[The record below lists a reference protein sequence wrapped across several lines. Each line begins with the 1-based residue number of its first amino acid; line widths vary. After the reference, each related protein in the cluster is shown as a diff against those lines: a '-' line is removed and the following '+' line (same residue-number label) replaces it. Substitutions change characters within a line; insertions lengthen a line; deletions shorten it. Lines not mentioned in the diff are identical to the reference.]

1 MILKNGLYILC
12 LLIFAACALSEIVVQ
27 ENNHAVPFV
36 IVGASIPVVKIKL
49 NSKDAWFII
58 DTGASATLINK
69 AYTKYYGIPD
79 RGNHFGNIEL
89 NGLGGSLRFQSVVCN
104 LEIGL
109 LKFKQAVFKSNDLN
123 GFFSFI
129 DKSEG
134 ISIIGI
140 LGSDILSRYNIN
152 VNYDT
157 RTISFKIKEKLKNLA
172 VETVMN

>member
-1 MILKNGLYILC
+1 M
-12 LLIFAACALSEIVVQ
+12 IFAGCASTEYIVQ
-27 ENNHAVPFV
+27 EGSHAVPF
-36 IVGASIPVVKIKL
+36 ITVGTGIPVVKIKL
-49 NSKDAWFII
+49 NKKDAWFIV

-69 AYTKYYGIPD
+69 AHSKYYDIPD
-79 RGNHFGNIEL
+79 QLNYLQNIEL
-89 NGLGGSLRFQSVVCN
+89 NGLGGSIRFQSIVCS

-129 DKSEG
+129 DNREG

-140 LGSDILSRYNIN
+140 LGSDILSRYNMN

-157 RTISFKIKEKLKNLA
+157 QTISFKIKEKIKMLA
-172 VETVMN
+172 VEGVTK